1 MTVEPMISL
10 QQLLVG
16 SIILMMVISV
26 LVEIYVKR
34 DEKKEKEK
42 MERNGESKVRIVQ
55 VRDRDAN

>member
-1 MTVEPMISL
+1 MISL